1 MPKYEKAAGAN
12 PAESIK
18 LLGKKFYQEAGENSC
33 DKPAS
38 GSGCNCGFK
47 AESHQASGCSP
58 KQDFALIKGELER
71 YLPTLPKHH
80 LVEIRK
86 MVIQQFR
93 KRFQR
98 SRIPK
103 YGSLNKGFTEQ
114 EIQKFFR
121 AVDNPKFR
129 LLFSYQAQLGLRIGE
144 AVRINVKD
152 IKFESR
158 ELVVKTEKAMTLD
171 TLLIPAPLF
180 QATLDFISSN
190 TKAIERAEGCIF
202 FKEEG
207 KSRTKEPFVTEN
219 YVRNRFRY
227 YAEKAGLS
235 EVYDQSDELKDR
247 VPRTLHNLTAHSL
260 RHFAITKF
268 AEQTNGNVFLTS
280 KFARHTK
287 PATTMIYISTNKKAL
302 YDGIDGAFSISEAQR
317 LSSRLS
323 VKRAP

>member
-1 MPKYEKAAGAN
+1 M
-12 PAESIK
+12 
-18 LLGKKFYQEAGENSC
+18 
-33 DKPAS
+33 
-38 GSGCNCGFK
+38 
-47 AESHQASGCSP
+47 
-58 KQDFALIKGELER
+58 ER

-86 MVIQQFR
+86 MVMQQFR

-114 EIQKFFR
+114 EVQRFFK
-121 AVDNPKFR
+121 VIDNEKFR
-129 LLFSYQAQLGLRIGE
+129 LLFSYQSQLGLRIGE
-144 AVRINVKD
+144 AVRINIKD

-180 QATLDFISSN
+180 QATLSFIEEHSS
-190 TKAIERAEGCIF
+190 AIEKAQGCIF

-207 KSRTKEPFVTEN
+207 KSRLEEPHVAEN

-227 YAEKAGLS
+227 YVERAGLL
-235 EVYDQSDELKDR
+235 EVYDQSDESRPGR
-247 VPRTLHNLTAHSL
+247 VPRRLHRLTTHSL
-260 RHFAITKF
+260 RHYAITHF

-280 KFARHTK
+280 KFARHSK
-287 PATTMIYISTNKKAL
+287 PGTTMTYISTDRKAL
-302 YDGIDGAFSISEAQR
+302 YQNIEGAFGVSQAVALKAR
-317 LSSRLS
+317 LSGHN
-323 VKRAP
+323 

>member
-1 MPKYEKAAGAN
+1 
-12 PAESIK
+12 
-18 LLGKKFYQEAGENSC
+18 
-33 DKPAS
+33 
-38 GSGCNCGFK
+38 
-47 AESHQASGCSP
+47 
-58 KQDFALIKGELER
+58 
-71 YLPTLPKHH
+71 
-80 LVEIRK
+80 
-86 MVIQQFR
+86 MVMQQFR

-121 AVDNPKFR
+121 AVDNPKFG

-144 AVRINVKD
+144 VVRINVKD

-171 TLLIPAPLF
+171 ALLIPAPLF

-190 TKAIERAEGCIF
+190 TEAIEKAAGYIF

-207 KSRTKEPFVTEN
+207 KSRTDEPFVAEN

-247 VPRTLHNLTAHSL
+247 VPRSLHRLTTHSL
-260 RHFAITKF
+260 RHYAITNF
-268 AEQTNGNVFLTS
+268 AKTTNGNVVLAS
-280 KFARHTK
+280 RFARHAS
-287 PATTMIYISTNKKAL
+287 PETTMTYIHTSKEEL
-302 YDGIDGAFSISEAQR
+302 YDGIEGAATG
-317 LSSRLS
+317 LSQAMGLKARIF
-323 VKRAP
+323 KRDKKP

>member
-1 MPKYEKAAGAN
+1 MC
-12 PAESIK
+12 ESKIQFASLK
-18 LLGKKFYQEAGENSC
+18 CEL
-33 DKPAS
+33 DKT
-38 GSGCNCGFK
+38 
-47 AESHQASGCSP
+47 
-58 KQDFALIKGELER
+58 
-71 YLPTLPKHH
+71 LPYLPKHH

-86 MVIQQFR
+86 MVMQQFR

-114 EIQKFFR
+114 EIQRFFR

-152 IKFESR
+152 IRFENR
-158 ELVVKTEKAMTLD
+158 ELVVKTEKAMILD
-171 TLLIPAPLF
+171 ALLIPALLF
-180 QATLDFISSN
+180 QATLDYIKNN
-190 TKAIERAEGCIF
+190 TEAIEKAEGCIF

-207 KSRTKEPFVTEN
+207 KSRTKEPFVAEN

-247 VPRTLHNLTAHSL
+247 VPRSLHRLTTHSL
-260 RHFAITKF
+260 RHYTITKF

-287 PATTMIYISTNKKAL
+287 PATTMIYISTNKKVL

>member
-1 MPKYEKAAGAN
+1 M
-12 PAESIK
+12 ESEDSK
-18 LLGKKFYQEAGENSC
+18 
-33 DKPAS
+33 
-38 GSGCNCGFK
+38 
-47 AESHQASGCSP
+47 ASGCGS
-58 KQDFALIKGELER
+58 KQQFALIKGELER
-71 YLPTLPKHH
+71 TLPYLPKHH

-86 MVIQQFR
+86 MVMQTFR

-114 EIQKFFR
+114 ELAKFFK
-121 AVDNPKFR
+121 VIDNEKFR

-144 AVRINVKD
+144 AVRINIKD

-171 TLLIPAPLF
+171 TLLIPAQLF
-180 QATLDFISSN
+180 QATLSFIEEHSSD
-190 TKAIERAEGCIF
+190 IEKVQGCLF

-207 KSRTKEPFVTEN
+207 KSRLEVPHVAEN

-227 YAEKAGLS
+227 YAEKSGLS
-235 EVYDQSDELKDR
+235 EVYDQSDELKGR
-247 VPRTLHNLTAHSL
+247 VPRSLHRLTTHSL
-260 RHFAITKF
+260 RHYAITKF

-302 YDGIDGAFSISEAQR
+302 YDGIDGAFSTSEAMSLRNR
-317 LSSRLS
+317 LAGKRS
-323 VKRAP
+323 VINMERNST